1 MPGLPIDGAAV
12 PKRPLTRLF
21 ASSPDKGMPGRTP
34 DAKSSVRRRTLAFA
48 AIQILVIWAIAI
60 GFIWAAYNEDIETG
74 EQDAR
79 SSSLTVAA
87 YTRQVL
93 GSADLV
99 LGSAQD
105 WVSQS
110 NINSERQ
117 FRQAAAQAQF
127 AATLK
132 DRIVAM
138 PHISFVVIAS
148 ADGDVVNSTVVPDNG
163 PSNIAGR
170 EAFRTLIASDAP
182 DLALTAVALSPMGRW
197 TFYMSRR
204 LTAKS
209 GELLGVVIVGID
221 AESLSSL
228 FRQIAPVGEEVITL
242 FRPDGALLATTV
254 ADSSLFGKRYPD
266 AAPLRMIR
274 QGLGGTVQRTDE
286 PRWSDPSSRESRL
299 VAPRAVEGFPVVVA
313 ASIGHGIYLAAFD
326 REVVLSLAIALAL
339 TILTIFITRR
349 FLQLLALTEAAG
361 QLTAQ
366 RRLFA
371 ALIDTPSALC
381 AVLDRDGR
389 ILYSNGRFDQVLK
402 DAVASPNVFE
412 HDSVRGGGEV
422 LRFASSSERDS
433 IELDL
438 RLENDAA
445 RPRYLRFSLSR
456 QALPGLGNC
465 TVMVGHDE
473 TARHEVQQSLAQS
486 AKLATL
492 GELTTGIAHEIT
504 QPLNVMRMAAQNA
517 LMEVEAAEEAPEGA
531 SAEAQKDFRAF
542 ISGKLNRIVS
552 QVDRAADIVSRM
564 RIFGRAPKGPPIE
577 FDVRDACRAALSMI
591 EGRAKSADVTIVTE
605 LGEQPLNV
613 RGHRNL
619 IEMVM
624 INLLLNAR
632 DALES
637 STKPRRTITVSA
649 TRAETGRVRLIVAD
663 NGPGVPASIRDRI
676 FEPFFTGKPTGKG
689 VGLGLATSYGIIH
702 DAGGS
707 LSLLQGDDGATFQ
720 IELPAASD

>member
-1 MPGLPIDGAAV
+1 MDILHVAPADREIGRTSGGGHRRHRRRIALQPVPTNRTGWRRGDHAVPTRWRSPGHHRRGFEPVREALSRCCSVAHDSPRPGWDRATHRRTAMVRSEQSGVSSGGAA
-12 PKRPLTRLF
+12 
-21 ASSPDKGMPGRTP
+21 
-34 DAKSSVRRRTLAFA
+34 RRRGLS
-48 AIQILVIWAIAI
+48 
-60 GFIWAAYNEDIETG
+60 GR
-74 EQDAR
+74 R
-79 SSSLTVAA
+79 S
-87 YTRQVL
+87 
-93 GSADLV
+93 
-99 LGSAQD
+99 
-105 WVSQS
+105 
-110 NINSERQ
+110 
-117 FRQAAAQAQF
+117 
-127 AATLK
+127 
-132 DRIVAM
+132 
-138 PHISFVVIAS
+138 
-148 ADGDVVNSTVVPDNG
+148 
-163 PSNIAGR
+163 
-170 EAFRTLIASDAP
+170 
-182 DLALTAVALSPMGRW
+182 
-197 TFYMSRR
+197 
-204 LTAKS
+204 
-209 GELLGVVIVGID
+209 
-221 AESLSSL
+221 
-228 FRQIAPVGEEVITL
+228 
-242 FRPDGALLATTV
+242 
-254 ADSSLFGKRYPD
+254 
-266 AAPLRMIR
+266 
-274 QGLGGTVQRTDE
+274 
-286 PRWSDPSSRESRL
+286 
-299 VAPRAVEGFPVVVA
+299 
-313 ASIGHGIYLAAFD
+313 AFD